1 MKVFV
6 TGGAGFIGS
15 WVTKVLLEE
24 GHKVTVYDNLS
35 RGHKDAINERVH
47 FIEGDLANEEQLRS
61 ALQGHEAVIHMA
73 AFIEVAESVKN
84 PVLFA
89 ENNVVNSVKLLETM
103 HQAGVHKI
111 VFSSSATV
119 YGKPK
124 QLPITEEDP
133 LGVAAN
139 PYGAGKAAVEFFC
152 QAYHTMYNFD
162 VTLLRYFNPYGPG
175 ELHEPE
181 THAIPNFIKAALHKK
196 PLPVYWQGEQIRDFI
211 FIEDL
216 ARAHTAVLDQTG
228 LQVFNVGTESGV
240 KIKDVIRLLSEVL
253 GQKIQIQDL
262 GERKGDVMA
271 TYASSKRLQSATGW
285 RVQVDLREGLK
296 RTVAFLQSN
305 YDTVIARYEATS

>member
-24 GHKVTVYDNLS
+24 GHEVTVYDNLS
-35 RGHKDAINERVH
+35 RGHKEAVDERVN
-47 FIEGDLANEEQLRS
+47 FVVGDIANEDQLKD
-61 ALQGHEAVIHMA
+61 ALQGHDAVIHMA

-89 ENNVVNSVKLLETM
+89 ENNVVNSVKLLEAM
-103 HQAGVHKI
+103 RQAGVHKI

-119 YGKPK
+119 YGEPK

-133 LGVAAN
+133 LGVATN
-139 PYGAGKAAVEFFC
+139 PYGAGKASVEFFC
-152 QAYHTMYNFD
+152 QAYHKLYDFD

-181 THAIPNFIKAALHKK
+181 SHAIPNFVKAALQKK

-216 ARAHTAVLDQTG
+216 ARAHTAVLTQTS
-228 LQVFNVGTESGV
+228 LQTFNVGTESGV
-240 KIKDVIRLLSEVL
+240 KIKDVIAALSEVI
-253 GQKIQIQDL
+253 GYEVPIEDL
-262 GERKGDVMA
+262 GERPGDVRA
-271 TYASSKRLQSATGW
+271 NYASSKKLREATGW
-285 RVQVDLREGLK
+285 QPKTDLKAGLK
-296 RTVAFLQSN
+296 QTVEFFAKHS
-305 YDTVIARYEATS
+305 V